1 MQIIKDEIIDGV
13 RHVTAKFTEEELE
26 RRRQME
32 EQQNQKEQNNA
43 NPS

>member
-1 MQIIKDEIIDGV
+1 MQIIKDELIDGV

-32 EQQNQKEQNNA
+32 KEEQQSQHQEEN
-43 NPS
+43 

>member
-26 RRRQME
+26 RCRQME
-32 EQQNQKEQNNA
+32 KEEQQQSQHQEER
-43 NPS
+43 